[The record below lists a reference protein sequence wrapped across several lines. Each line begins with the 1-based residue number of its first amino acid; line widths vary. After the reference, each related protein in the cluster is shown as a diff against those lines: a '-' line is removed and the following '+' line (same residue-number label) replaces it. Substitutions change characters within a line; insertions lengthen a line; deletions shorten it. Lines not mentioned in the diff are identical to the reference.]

1 MTIADVLAVVV
12 GLALLCGGLAALAV
26 LLQTIFPDA
35 IARASR
41 HAGDKPVRM
50 GLLGGFSFFLFL
62 FFIVVFG
69 KLPGIG
75 HLLAL
80 LTLLTGLSIAMIG
93 GAGVIRRLSEKLP
106 QGQHSQ
112 GFIGLFQSAA
122 ILELTFLIP
131 LVGWF
136 VILPVTFAVML
147 GTGLRTLLHI
157 PRILR
162 QTVQVA
168 PQPVQ
173 PFHAQPLS

>member
-1 MTIADVLAVVV
+1 MTIADVLAVVF

-26 LLQTIFPDA
+26 LLQTLFPDA

-41 HAGDKPVRM
+41 HAGNKPIRM
-50 GLLGGFSFFLFL
+50 GLLGAFSFFLFF

-69 KLPGIG
+69 KLPGFG

-80 LTLLTGLSIAMIG
+80 MILLTGLSIAMIG

-106 QGQHSQ
+106 QNIHSQ
-112 GFIGLFQSAA
+112 GFIGLLQSAA

-147 GTGLRTLLHI
+147 GTGLRTLFHI
-157 PRILR
+157 PNFLR
-162 QTVQVA
+162 QPAPVA
-168 PQPVQ
+168 PSPVQ
-173 PFHAQPLS
+173 PLHVQPLS